1 MMVTVFERIP
11 DLFVELYDEQFRMW
25 AREYQRRGRFA
36 AIVFN
41 PPPGAAT
48 ILGPDGKPVWKGC
61 WLESE
66 FEPGLGGQRRMVI
79 KPRTD
84 HDAEMI
90 ERHCREMSRHVLQ

>member
-1 MMVTVFERIP
+1 MLTVFERIP
-11 DLFVELYDEQFRMW
+11 DLFVELYDEQFGMW
-25 AREYQRRGRFA
+25 AREYRRRGRYA

-41 PPPGAAT
+41 RVPGQGVV
-48 ILGPDGKPVWKGC
+48 LGLDGKPVWRGC
-61 WLESE
+61 WLEAE
-66 FEPGLGGQRRMVI
+66 LEAGRGGERRMVI